1 MSECNARTPTR
12 LLVYKK
18 LAEVNVWPGGSL
30 QETPEQ
36 RRELLMCVHLPPDVH
51 PGQPRPAILLF
62 HGGGWRGRNFTM
74 FSGQCDHFARRGMV
88 AIHADYAPGVQQGI
102 EDAADALAAVRR
114 NASALCIDPQ
124 RIVLGGGSSGGH
136 IAACTLTL
144 PELADP
150 AYPPPV
156 GYVGFNPVM
165 DIRASEKYTQ
175 LAGGC
180 EQATRV
186 SPALHVDGRFPPALL
201 LYGSRDRFLEGG
213 QAFADRARATGV
225 QCELDVYDG
234 AEHGFFNHDPWF
246 QQTLQRAEKFL
257 ASLDL
262 LPSAQ

>member
-1 MSECNARTPTR
+1 MTECDARTPTR

-18 LAEVNVWPGGSL
+18 LAEVNIWPGGNL

-36 RRELLMCVHLPPDVH
+36 RRELLMCVHLPPDMP
-51 PGQPRPAILLF
+51 PGDRRPAILLF

-74 FSGQCDHFARRGMV
+74 FSRHCDHFAGLGMV

-102 EDAADALAAVRR
+102 ADAADALSAARR
-114 NASALCIDPQ
+114 NAPALGIDPR

-150 AYPPPV
+150 AYPPPM

-165 DIRASEKYTQ
+165 DLRASEKFTE
-175 LAGGC
+175 LAGGR
-180 EQATRV
+180 EQAARV

-201 LYGSRDRFLEGG
+201 IYGSRDRFLEGG

-225 QCELDVYDG
+225 RCELDIHQD
-234 AEHGFFNHDPWF
+234 AEHGFFNQDPWF
-246 QQTLQRAEKFL
+246 GQTLRRAEEFL
-257 ASLDL
+257 ASLGVI
-262 LPSAQ
+262 